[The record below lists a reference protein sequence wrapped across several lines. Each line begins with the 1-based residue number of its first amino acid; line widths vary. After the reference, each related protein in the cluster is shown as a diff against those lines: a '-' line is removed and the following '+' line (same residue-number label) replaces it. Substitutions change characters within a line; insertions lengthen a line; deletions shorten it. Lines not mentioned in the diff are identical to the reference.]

1 MLPFELWLDNIDTLH
16 IFKMLCCTNKEVRKY
31 LVILYPNHAA
41 KTHLI
46 SLSQP
51 WLPELYP
58 HKADAWRVH
67 TLLQQI
73 KCRLHRMLGN
83 QTLAANSLVVAPRRA
98 GKTELVGTIAAA
110 LLLSNRKVVVVATC
124 RRVASNI
131 MRQCLELGACGSRD
145 PRDVPANFIQHRDG
159 WVQYCA
165 SGSASSSSID
175 TADVILMDEAAYTP
189 PEVIEMASGVQCTFM
204 ISTLTSENN
213 HFSRMC
219 SNPAFNV
226 VEAPTSPWAF
236 VVRWE

>member
-1 MLPFELWLDNIDTLH
+1 MLPFELSLDHIDTLRS
-16 IFKMLCCTNKEVRKY
+16 FRMLCCTNKAVKKY
-31 LVILYPNHAA
+31 LILRYANYTALNQ
-41 KTHLI
+41 LI
-46 SLSQP
+46 GQLS
-51 WLPELYP
+51 WLPELCP
-58 HKADAWRVH
+58 HPSDAWRVH

-83 QTLAANSLVVAPRRA
+83 QTLPANPLVVTPRRA

-189 PEVIEMASGVQCTFM
+189 PEVIEMASAKCTFM
-204 ISTLTSENN
+204 ISTLTSETN

>member
-1 MLPFELWLDNIDTLH
+1 MLPFELSLDHIDTLRS
-16 IFKMLCCTNKEVRKY
+16 FRMLCCTNKAVKKY
-31 LVILYPNHAA
+31 LILRYANYTALNQ
-41 KTHLI
+41 LI
-46 SLSQP
+46 GQLS
-51 WLPELYP
+51 WLPELCP
-58 HKADAWRVH
+58 HPSDAWRVH

-83 QTLAANSLVVAPRRA
+83 QTLAANPLVVTPRRA

-131 MRQCLELGACGSRD
+131 MRQCLELGACGSGYS
-145 PRDVPANFIQHRDG
+145 NFIQHRGG
-159 WVQYCA
+159 WVQCCA
-165 SGSASSSSID
+165 SGSASSSPID
-175 TADVILMDEAAYTP
+175 TADVILIDEAAYAT
-189 PEVIEMASGVQCTFM
+189 PEVVEVASRAKCTFM

-213 HFSRMC
+213 HFSGMC

-236 VVRWE
+236 LVRWE

>member
-16 IFKMLCCTNKEVRKY
+16 IFKMLYCTNKEVRKY
-31 LVILYPNHAA
+31 LVLLYPNYAA
-41 KTHLI
+41 KTQLI
-46 SLSQP
+46 SLYPIQPP

-67 TLLQQI
+67 TLLQQV

-83 QTLAANSLVVAPRRA
+83 QTLPANPLVVTPRRA

-110 LLLSNRKVVVVATC
+110 LLLSNRRVVVVATC

-131 MRQCLELGACGSRD
+131 LSEVIQWLEL
-145 PRDVPANFIQHRDG
+145 DVGNSNFIQHGDG
-159 WVQYCA
+159 WLQCYAA
-165 SGSASSSSID
+165 SNCSAID

-189 PEVIEMASGVQCTFM
+189 PEVASRAKCTFM
-204 ISTLTSENN
+204 ISTLTSETN

-226 VEAPTSPWAF
+226 VQAPSSPWAF
-236 VVRWE
+236 VVRWD

>member
-1 MLPFELWLDNIDTLH
+1 MLPFELWLNNIDSLH

-58 HKADAWRVH
+58 HRADAWRVH

-83 QTLAANSLVVAPRRA
+83 QTLPANPLVVTPRRA

-110 LLLSNRKVVVVATC
+110 LLLSNRRVVVVATC

-131 MRQCLELGACGSRD
+131 LSEVIQWLELDSSVGNS
-145 PRDVPANFIQHRDG
+145 NFIQHGDG
-159 WVQYCA
+159 WLQCYAA
-165 SGSASSSSID
+165 SNCSAID

-189 PEVIEMASGVQCTFM
+189 PEVIEMASTKCTFM

-213 HFSRMC
+213 HFSGMC

-236 VVRWE
+236 LVRWE